1 MVENSKNRNII
12 KLEPA
17 NVRNVNAT
25 ANLVINSIIEILFTL
40 IWNFHCYGNMETLFT
55 AENRLTLFESLSLVQ
70 SYLFGWIGSGRHR
83 SRKRVQ

>member
-1 MVENSKNRNII
+1 MIENSKNRNII

-40 IWNFHCYGNMETLFT
+40 IWNSCIISMVIRIWNTIHC
-55 AENRLTLFESLSLVQ
+55 
-70 SYLFGWIGSGRHR
+70 
-83 SRKRVQ
+83 RKRSNIIQKFIISSV

>member
-40 IWNFHCYGNMETLFT
+40 IWNSCIISMVMRIWKYYLLQKT
-55 AENRLTLFESLSLVQ
+55 ASNYSKVDR
-70 SYLFGWIGSGRHR
+70 
-83 SRKRVQ
+83 

>member
-40 IWNFHCYGNMETLFT
+40 TWNSCIISIVMRIWKYYLLQKT
-55 AENRLTLFESLSLVQ
+55 ASNYSKVDR
-70 SYLFGWIGSGRHR
+70 
-83 SRKRVQ
+83 